1 MPNTMAEAFCKKHLI
16 TRMENGEKHTS
27 WKRTGREHTGWED
40 GDIYANMRGITQTD
54 GVTLFQARAIT
65 LFQAIQKNGYYMTIT
80 VFRDRSWMVH
90 EEPATEDPPTG
101 EPIMVGTREN
111 EHHILDLIHDELNSS
126 LEGLAEEFEVDVSDV
141 LAQAKQMSPQE
152 PEPKPE
158 PKPEPPEFPAHP
170 DAPREQ

>member
-1 MPNTMAEAFCKKHLI
+1 MPNTMAEAFCKEHLI
-16 TRMENGEKHTS
+16 TWMENGEQHTG
-27 WKRTGREHTGWED
+27 WKRTGSEHTGWED
-40 GDIYANMRGITQTD
+40 GDIYTNMRGITQAN

-126 LEGLAEEFEVDVSDV
+126 LDGLAEEFEVNVSDV
-141 LAQAKQMSPQE
+141 LAQAKQMSPLE

-170 DAPREQ
+170 DTHREQ